1 MGAGEDTVR
10 YELFETLGAIVESL
24 APPEGFGLV
33 LTEAELD
40 VPLEVASLMRDGEL
54 VFYGRVPHT
63 RWRSGVLPPV
73 HTSHLRVALVD
84 AAE

>member
-1 MGAGEDTVR
+1 MR

>member
-1 MGAGEDTVR
+1 MK
-10 YELFETLGAIVESL
+10 YELSETLGAVIESL
-24 APPEGFGLV
+24 APPEGGGLV

-40 VPLEVASLMRDGEL
+40 IPLEAGTGVRDGEL

-73 HTSHLRVALVD
+73 HMSHLRVALV
-84 AAE
+84 ETPEEGHGT